1 MGQYFEVSS
10 HGTIVSRR
18 FCMLSYYSRYL
29 GRKTTAKAAN
39 GINNTAEK
47 VGLKSNS
54 NDDRGNEDKR
64 NPSREPTDDTL

>member
-1 MGQYFEVSS
+1 
-10 HGTIVSRR
+10 
-18 FCMLSYYSRYL
+18 MLSYYSRYL